1 MSGIEKVVEF
11 LDKAKT
17 FYFLTTDGDQP
28 RGRPFGF
35 KIVYKGKLYFGCGTF
50 KNVFKQLVANPRVEV
65 LAVNGMDF
73 MRYDGKAV
81 VVKDEGLLAAVR
93 EANAN
98 LMGMYD
104 KNGWEMGLFYLEGGH
119 AEIRGMMELKE
130 EFDV

>member
-1 MSGIEKVVEF
+1 MANVEKVIEF
-11 LDKAKT
+11 LDKAKV

-35 KIVYKGKLYFGCGTF
+35 KILYEGKLYFGCGTF

-65 LAVNGMDF
+65 LAVSGMDF

>member
-35 KIVYKGKLYFGCGTF
+35 KIVYNGKLYFGCGTF

-119 AEIRGMMELKE
+119 AEIRGTMELKE